1 MESRISPR
9 LRAAAIAVLALL
21 VAAGALAYAATRD
34 TAFRMFTQDGV
45 SYARATVSRVV
56 SEQLTPEEA
65 TGRSVGAQELEVAI
79 ASGPYAGE
87 TVQVDNNLTAT
98 HNVLARTGTKIV
110 LKIERQPGVEPFY
123 SVFNYDRLPGT
134 VALVLVFAA
143 SMVVV
148 GGCKGLRSLAG
159 LAFALVM
166 VAGVLLPAIFSG
178 VPAIPAALATAAVVT
193 VFSMLLLNGWSAK
206 TFAAI
211 CATVLGLAAAM
222 GVYLLFSALLQVSG
236 FNQESAEELIVIAGS
251 TGLDVCQVLFA
262 GVLIASLGAVMDMC
276 MSIATSLFEL
286 QAQDPQLSPAQLV
299 ASAFTI
305 GRDMIGTMCQTLILA
320 FAGTSMSS
328 LLVLTAY
335 GVDFNQLL
343 SSDYMAVELLHSF
356 VGGIAVVLCV
366 PITALV
372 CRAFMR
378 PSSSPVPAS

>member
-9 LRAAAIAVLALL
+9 LRTAAIAVFALL
-21 VAAGALAYAATRD
+21 LAAGALAFAATRD

-45 SYARATVSRVV
+45 SYARARVERV
-56 SEQLTPEEA
+56 ASEQLTPEEA
-65 TGRSVGAQELEVAI
+65 TGRYLGAQELEVTI
-79 ASGPYAGE
+79 ESGPYAGE
-87 TVQVDNNLTAT
+87 TVQVGNSLTAT
-98 HNVLARTGTKIV
+98 HNVLARAGTGIV
-110 LKIERQPGVEPFY
+110 LKVERQQGVEPFY

-134 VALVLVFAA
+134 AALVLVFAA

-148 GGCKGLRSLAG
+148 GGLKGLRSLAG

-178 VPAIPAALATAAVVT
+178 VPAIPAALVTAAVIT

-251 TGLDVCQVLFA
+251 TGLDVGQVLFA

-286 QAQDPQLSPAQLV
+286 QAQDPQLGPAQLV
-299 ASAFTI
+299 ASAFAI
-305 GRDMIGTMCQTLILA
+305 GRDMVGTMCQTLILA

-343 SSDYMAVELLHSF
+343 SSDYMAIELLHSF

-372 CRAFMR
+372 CRAFMH
-378 PSSSPVPAS
+378 PAHTSARAS